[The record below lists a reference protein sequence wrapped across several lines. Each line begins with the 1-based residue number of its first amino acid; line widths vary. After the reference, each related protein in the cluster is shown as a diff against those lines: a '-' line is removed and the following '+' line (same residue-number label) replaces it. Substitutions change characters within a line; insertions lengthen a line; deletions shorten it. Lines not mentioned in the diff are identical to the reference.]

1 MRCFSEKESIWL
13 ERCQRQKRLPQV
25 SVLKERIL
33 STRNDRNEFGV
44 LKNDIGVNRSIRAN
58 DQAQDSIFLQPALLH
73 QEIIG
78 MAVVELR
85 DYYPLMFSVKLI
97 VAVQLKL
104 LKSRSEAQV
113 ALGGCILSILVMKP
127 ERRHP
132 YG

>member
-1 MRCFSEKESIWL
+1 M
-13 ERCQRQKRLPQV
+13 
-25 SVLKERIL
+25 
-33 STRNDRNEFGV
+33 

-58 DQAQDSIFLQPALLH
+58 DQAQDSIFLQPAFLH

-85 DYYPLMFSVKLI
+85 DYYPLMLSVKFI